1 MKPFNFPKLAQSPT
15 EECKEIEVKEE
26 EVHVPE
32 DDKSVEVELEMFEKL
47 LTDMITFKDQT
58 ANMSRNQRLAMAEK
72 FAQKFDK
79 LLEFNDSSDDEGV
92 H

>member
-1 MKPFNFPKLAQSPT
+1 M
-15 EECKEIEVKEE
+15 KEE
-26 EVHVPE
+26 GAPAPE
-32 DDKSVEVELEMFEKL
+32 DDKSVEAELEMFEKL
-47 LTDMITFKDQT
+47 LSDMITFKDQT
-58 ANMSRNQRLAMAEK
+58 ANMSKNERLVMAEQ

>member
-15 EECKEIEVKEE
+15 EENKEIDGKEE
-26 EVHVPE
+26 EVPAPE

-47 LTDMITFKDQT
+47 LTDMMAFKS
-58 ANMSRNQRLAMAEK
+58 ANLSRNERLAMAEK

-92 H
+92 N

>member
-15 EECKEIEVKEE
+15 EDSKEIEEIKD
-26 EVHVPE
+26 EVPAPE
-32 DDKSVEVELEMFEKL
+32 DDKSVEAELEMFEKL
-47 LTDMITFKDQT
+47 LSDMMTFKDQT
-58 ANMSRNQRLAMAEK
+58 ANMSRNERLVMAEK

-79 LLEFNDSSDDEGV
+79 LLDFNDSSDDEGV